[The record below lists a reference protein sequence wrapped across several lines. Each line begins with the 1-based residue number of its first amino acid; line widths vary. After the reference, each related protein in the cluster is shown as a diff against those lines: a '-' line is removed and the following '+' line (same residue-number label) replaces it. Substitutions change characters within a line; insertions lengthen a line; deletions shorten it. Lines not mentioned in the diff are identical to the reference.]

1 MKAAKPC
8 FRKSY
13 LVVGLGCTAGSG
25 ESNLAVQARAGSWQ
39 NNCEGRGDAVWC
51 WQVTYD
57 KWPDSGGLRA
67 KESER
72 YLWPDGTL
80 AR

>member
-13 LVVGLGCTAGSG
+13 IVVSVGCIAGSG
-25 ESNLAVQARAGSWQ
+25 EGNLAVQARAGSWQ

-51 WQVTYD
+51 
-57 KWPDSGGLRA
+57 
-67 KESER
+67 
-72 YLWPDGTL
+72 
-80 AR
+80 